1 MIRKNTLPS
10 KSRQKGAS
18 MIEYAL
24 VLAAVV
30 AIAIY
35 FFGDDGESGTIGT
48 AITEKADSIASGL
61 AGSE

>member
-1 MIRKNTLPS
+1 MIRKNTLLS

-35 FFGDDGESGTIGT
+35 FFGSDGESGEIGT
-48 AITEKADSIASGL
+48 AITDKADSIAEKL
-61 AGSE
+61 K

>member
-1 MIRKNTLPS
+1 MIHKNVPT

-30 AIAIY
+30 AIATY
-35 FFGDDGESGTIGT
+35 FFGDDGQSGTIGT
-48 AITEKADSIASGL
+48 AITGKAAEIANGL
-61 AGSE
+61 